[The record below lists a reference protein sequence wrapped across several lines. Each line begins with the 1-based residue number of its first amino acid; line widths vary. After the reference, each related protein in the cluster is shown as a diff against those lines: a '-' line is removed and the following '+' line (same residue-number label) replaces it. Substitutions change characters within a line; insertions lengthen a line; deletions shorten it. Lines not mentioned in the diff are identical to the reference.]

1 MSATQTEPKVEPAY
15 LLSEEGPNDW
25 LVRKVVPS
33 EAGPRLLTEYRV
45 RFGQCPCEGF
55 QRHLSC
61 RHVRMVQ
68 HNPEGGAP
76 LAGARKA
83 AMRLAAAWEDAF
95 DRLVFDEYVEDVG
108 GRTVRFVKMAARG
121 QPVRL
126 GGREYWK
133 ILAIH
138 RGAIIEIR
146 IGR

>member
-1 MSATQTEPKVEPAY
+1 MSAMQTEPKVESSY

-25 LVRKVVPS
+25 LVRKVEPS
-33 EAGPRLLTEYRV
+33 EAGPRLLAEYPV

-68 HNPEGGAP
+68 HNPQGGAP
-76 LAGARKA
+76 RAGARKA
-83 AMRLAAAWEDAF
+83 AMRLAAAWENAF
-95 DRLVFDEYVEDVG
+95 DRLVFDEYVEDTSG
-108 GRTVRFVKMAARG
+108 TVRFVKMAARG

-126 GGREYWK
+126 GGHDYWK
-133 ILAIH
+133 ILAVY
-138 RGAIIEIR
+138 RGAIIEIH